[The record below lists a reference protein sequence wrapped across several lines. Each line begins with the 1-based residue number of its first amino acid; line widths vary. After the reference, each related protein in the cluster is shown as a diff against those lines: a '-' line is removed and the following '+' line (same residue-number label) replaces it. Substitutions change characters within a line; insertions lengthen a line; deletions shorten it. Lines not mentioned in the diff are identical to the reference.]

1 MPRSNAS
8 RKFYAEPMAR
18 EALKYIIDHELPTMQ
33 FNKRDKGMDVRVQRM
48 ISFVDESGAL
58 KVWYKKKLSDKAGN
72 TYGRDYTSLPLSIQN
87 LHRPIRNAMLN
98 YYMETS
104 GKRCVDIDIVN
115 CHPVLLLQL
124 IEQHKVQ
131 AKYDT
136 IVTYVND
143 RKGILE
149 SAQRDFNCNRDN
161 AKSLLLSLI
170 NCGTFQGWAYK
181 NDVEIPEG
189 IEKTPIYDYL
199 VRYGEQFHACM
210 DELMAAMPKMVE
222 VAEESLAV
230 QEKPC
235 TPISLKKRFMHVLI
249 TEAEDKILHV
259 MLDYVVT
266 KHKQARVIAKM
277 FDGCI
282 VECEDDIDCEL
293 VRRHVVQKTGFVLNF
308 EIKPFVTHIKIPTN
322 LPPIDDK
329 ADGNN
334 ATLVTRLDF
343 AELLWSRNKDV
354 LGKLKL
360 DGMSQTFYRFAA
372 GVWSEISRN
381 EVNKLFIEAGQNCDE
396 EMGEKACRLWNNFDK
411 IVNLVVNLHCV
422 EDGFSDKLDT
432 SLDIFPFKNCCY
444 DFAIKAFRDIR
455 MGDYVSQT
463 TGYDYTPG
471 QSKDG
476 VRGFLEQ
483 VFPVEDERR
492 AFIAIGRYI
501 VTPRKDRKIMPVL
514 TDATDGWNAKTE
526 LMKLLNKMVGK
537 LAIQGESAKKMMI
550 KDSSN
555 NKNGH
560 DACMEK
566 LNGKFLNSAD
576 EMSGSLQLATHM
588 LKELTSF
595 PMVTGRRFGMS
606 STFEFR
612 CKALPLFS
620 FNKGQMP
627 MMGQDSVFY
636 DRMLFFHHRS
646 KFIPAATDEEF
657 KKKAKGYEYPFR
669 VDPLIGQK
677 LQGWLSAT
685 FDLFVEAGEECM
697 SILNDPPESLIEF
710 RAELTQDDNPMTEF
724 FDAHF
729 EITRNEDD
737 YVQVGEINVY
747 IGKLDDK
754 AVRGLPGSIRFR
766 KNCYETYL
774 KTHGIRVVSRTWVD
788 GEQKRN
794 VAKGV
799 KFKADD
805 CPFIEEPANAVHAPP
820 RVYKGTASYFMR
832 GC

>member
-1 MPRSNAS
+1 
-8 RKFYAEPMAR
+8 
-18 EALKYIIDHELPTMQ
+18 
-33 FNKRDKGMDVRVQRM
+33 
-48 ISFVDESGAL
+48 
-58 KVWYKKKLSDKAGN
+58 
-72 TYGRDYTSLPLSIQN
+72 
-87 LHRPIRNAMLN
+87 
-98 YYMETS
+98 
-104 GKRCVDIDIVN
+104 
-115 CHPVLLLQL
+115 
-124 IEQHKVQ
+124 
-131 AKYDT
+131 
-136 IVTYVND
+136 
-143 RKGILE
+143 
-149 SAQRDFNCNRDN
+149 
-161 AKSLLLSLI
+161 
-170 NCGTFQGWAYK
+170 
-181 NDVEIPEG
+181 
-189 IEKTPIYDYL
+189 
-199 VRYGEQFHACM
+199 
-210 DELMAAMPKMVE
+210 
-222 VAEESLAV
+222 
-230 QEKPC
+230 
-235 TPISLKKRFMHVLI
+235 
-249 TEAEDKILHV
+249 
-259 MLDYVVT
+259 
-266 KHKQARVIAKM
+266 M

-308 EIKPFVTHIKIPTN
+308 DIKPFVTHIKIPTN

-354 LGKLKL
+354 LEKVKL
-360 DGMSQTFYRFAA
+360 DGMSQTFYRFTA

-381 EVNKLFIEAGQNCDE
+381 EVNKLFIEAVQNCDE
-396 EMGEKACRLWNNFDK
+396 KMGEKACRLWNNFDK

-455 MGDYVSQT
+455 MGDYVSHT

-483 VFPVEDERR
+483 VFPVEVERR

-501 VTPRKDRKIMPVL
+501 VTPREDRKIMPVL

-550 KDSSN
+550 KDFTN

-566 LNGKFLNSAD
+566 LNGKFLISAD
-576 EMSGSLQLATHM
+576 EMSGSLQLATHT

-627 MMGQDSVFY
+627 MMGHDSVFY

-677 LQGWLSAT
+677 LQGWLSAM

-697 SILNDPPESLIEF
+697 SILNDPPESLIDF

-766 KNCYETYL
+766 KNCFETYL
-774 KTHGIRVVSRTWVD
+774 KTRGIRVVSRTWVD
-788 GEQKRN
+788 GEHKRN
-794 VAKGV
+794 VARGV

-805 CPFIEEPANAVHAPP
+805 CPFIEEPRSAKKEEERVRTVLAKRGFDFKSEHHVDFSCIDNGTFCRIDVLLQLNGGVIMLEIDEDQHKFGDYTVGCDMRRMAKVMETLALEGNTLPIYWLRYNPGAYSEDGAKRKRLKALREQMLAKHIESVKFDRSFWVHYMFYDGRLDPKANKARRAKPEPTRPCPAPKAPLDRPDPPDRQELTRPCPAPP
-820 RVYKGTASYFMR
+820 DRPDCPDSPDRPELTPPCPALKAPPGRPDPPDRPELTLPCPGPPDRPDRPAPKVRPEPTLPCPAPKVRLGLAVQKEIKGTPETRRQWANTPR
-832 GC
+832 